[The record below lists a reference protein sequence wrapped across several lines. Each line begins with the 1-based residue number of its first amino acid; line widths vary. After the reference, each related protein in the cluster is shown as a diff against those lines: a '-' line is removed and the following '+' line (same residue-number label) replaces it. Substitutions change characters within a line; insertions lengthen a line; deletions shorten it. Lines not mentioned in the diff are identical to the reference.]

1 MDKGFSVVLGMT
13 IAYAVSFFGM
23 LLAYIVYQRNYHQ
36 DDLWRLRPIGV
47 SFFAAV
53 YGYILPVLAL
63 VNVVITL
70 IVKLSIGMDYNYL
83 IWSNKFLLQTVPP
96 AVIFFLL
103 IGRQLWRMRI
113 IGYVASLMTG
123 ILLAILMVVVLV
135 KELASGAAGLHLLGA
150 YATAALWHLLWVFY
164 FFRASVRRPFF
175 SPQASD

>member
-23 LLAYIVYQRNYHQ
+23 LLAYIVYQRNYHK

-63 VNVVITL
+63 VNAVITL
-70 IVKLSIGMDYNYL
+70 GVKLSIGMDYNYL
-83 IWSNKFLLQTVPP
+83 IWSNKFLLQTVPA
-96 AVIFFLL
+96 AVIFFLV
-103 IGRQLWRMRI
+103 IGRQLWRMRL
-113 IGYVASLMTG
+113 IGYVASLMMG
-123 ILLAILMVVVLV
+123 ILLAVLMVVVLV
-135 KELASGAAGLHLLGA
+135 KEITSGAGLHLLGA

-164 FFRASVRRPFF
+164 FFRPSIRRPFF